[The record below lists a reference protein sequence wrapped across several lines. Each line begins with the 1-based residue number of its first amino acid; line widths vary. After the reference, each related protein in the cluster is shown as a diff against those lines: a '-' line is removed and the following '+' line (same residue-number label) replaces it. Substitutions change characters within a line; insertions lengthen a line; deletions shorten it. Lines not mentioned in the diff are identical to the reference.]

1 MTTSSPKSR
10 QSPQKNS
17 SPTKGEKD
25 ISSSPSSKQNKS
37 SSNLNPV
44 TRPSAEDLVDLER
57 ELQKLISR
65 KIQADTNL
73 IKIETKLYDLETEY
87 LTETQPFGN
96 LIHGVEG
103 YLGLPTSA
111 PANNS
116 SLRRGVPFNTSTSSL
131 STMTSQSSTS
141 ITPQQR
147 LFSSTSTSFQ
157 KSLALI
163 GRVPEAIASGYVPP
177 SVTETSTD
185 LTSINGIRSKNQNS
199 NGNSK
204 KSTSPTKKSSSNK
217 SSTTASSITKN
228 KKTTSDATEWQPP
241 SMKSS
246 RKK

>member
-1 MTTSSPKSR
+1 MTTSSPKSK

-17 SPTKGEKD
+17 SPSKREKEKD
-25 ISSSPSSKQNKS
+25 ISSSPTSKQPKS
-37 SSNLNPV
+37 NPNPV

-57 ELQKLISR
+57 ELQKLIAR

-73 IKIETKLYDLETEY
+73 IKIDTKLFDVETEY
-87 LTETQPFGN
+87 LTETQAFGN

-103 YLGLPTSA
+103 YLGLPTTSA
-111 PANNS
+111 PANT
-116 SLRRGVPFNTSTSSL
+116 LRRGTPFNNSTSSL

-141 ITPQQR
+141 ISPQQR

-163 GRVPEAIASGYVPP
+163 GRVPEAIANGYIPP
-177 SVTETSTD
+177 SAPETSSD
-185 LTSINGIRSKNQNS
+185 LTSINGLRSKNNNE
-199 NGNSK
+199 NGK

-217 SSTTASSITKN
+217 PSTAANSVNKN
-228 KKTTSDATEWQPP
+228 KKTTSESAEWQPP

-246 RKK
+246 RKKWK